1 VSHIVN
7 KYSTHQ
13 PTIPK
18 SVQGTI
24 IVELTKPWSY
34 SALTAFETCPK
45 RYQLTRV
52 TKEVVERPSEAMRWG
67 NKVHKAL
74 EMFAKT
80 EQPLPP
86 EMKEY
91 GRYVTKILSY
101 EGKRVIEERVALTK
115 SFLPTT
121 WMAKNVWV
129 RGIID
134 IGVVGSDTAY
144 LLDWKTGKHRPDND
158 QLKLFAALA
167 FAKYPWVNKVVTGF
181 IFLKAEKFEK
191 EKFTRSQLPEIWSE
205 FMPRLS
211 RLATA
216 TADDKWLP
224 KPSGL
229 CKNWCPVGSSLC
241 EHCGV

>member
-1 VSHIVN
+1 M
-7 KYSTHQ
+7 
-13 PTIPK
+13 
-18 SVQGTI
+18 
-24 IVELTKPWSY
+24 ELTKPWSY

-45 RYQLTRV
+45 RFQLTRV
-52 TKEVVERPSEAMRWG
+52 TKQVVEKQTEATIWG

-74 EMFAKT
+74 ELFAKG

-86 EMKEY
+86 ELKAYE
-91 GRYVTKILSY
+91 RYVKKILSY

-115 SFLPTT
+115 DFRQTK
-121 WMAKNVWV
+121 WMAKDVWV

-134 IGVVGSDTAY
+134 IGVVGSETAY

-167 FAKYPWVNKVVTGF
+167 FAMYPWVNKVVTGF
-181 IFLKAEKFEK
+181 IWLKVEKFDK
-191 EKFTRSQLPEIWSE
+191 EMFTREQLPEIWNE

-211 RLATA
+211 RVATA
-216 TADDKWLP
+216 YEEDKWMP

-229 CKNWCPVGSSLC
+229 CKNWCPVGRKLC
-241 EHCGV
+241 EFCGV